1 MSALP
6 TGTILAGRYRVGR
19 RLGQGGFGTVYYG
32 DDLVADRPCA
42 IKVLLQLDADTAQQ
56 FGVEADLLRQIK
68 SPNIPR
74 VFAVLPPEHGAG
86 QSIVMEYI
94 EGFTLERLLHQRG
107 CLRERDALRIIMPV
121 LQALISLHSQ
131 QLTIIHRDIKPEN
144 IKIDRFSN
152 IWLLDLGIAK
162 RLGSPTARGALAASE
177 AYSPPEQLQQQG
189 TDQRSDLFALG
200 ATLYHLVTGRC
211 PESALA
217 RIAGIDLTPPDVAC
231 PGLSRGCTDLILRAI
246 ALVPAQRFVS
256 AAEMY
261 RAVEALVD
269 PSLARRTQETDALR
283 AIICGGQPTIK
294 ATYELPPQQPIHNSV
309 SPPLPPALEHVIAAK
324 LGQTTQPLKLYR
336 HQAES
341 VERARKR
348 RDIVVVT
355 GTASGKSMCFNLPV
369 LERCIEDHQ
378 ASALYLFPIKALIND
393 QANTLQRLTE
403 QIQIAGGPAVRI
415 GRLHGDLT
423 PHERQTL
430 RANPPRIALS
440 NPDFVHWML
449 ANHPDWRRFF
459 ARLQFIVLDEVHVY
473 RGLFGSHVAMLLR
486 RLLRICTHYGASPQF
501 ICCSATI
508 ANPVALVEHLTGRA
522 EPHLIDRDGAA
533 RVRRYIHFWEPLLVG
548 TSKRRA
554 VSADV
559 IGVTVRAVD
568 AGRQVITFARARQE
582 VEHLLTLTQSRAKKT
597 GHDPQCYGAYR
608 GGYSREDREAI
619 EGALRTGTLR
629 AVYTTSAL
637 ELGVDIG
644 GMQMAVLAG
653 YPGSRMSFWQQ
664 AGRAGRQREEA
675 HIVMVGAPNP
685 LDAHFLNH
693 PDDLLYGPAEEAIVD
708 LDNPYINEGHLCC
721 MAREWPITVRD
732 ISALPAQTQ
741 QSFDRL
747 VQRGVLVAQPGLTG
761 EDEFSYSRSDLPHRN
776 INMRGIGN
784 DQYDIIDVQQP
795 EPLGTL
801 NGSQLYRE
809 AHEGALY
816 FSQGVDY
823 RVSQVDHYG
832 KKVIVRPEPHPI
844 LSKTR
849 APDAAHFT
857 RAKVQVVWQPGTRTH
872 TTLIGTTAVQAYCHF
887 GVLHV
892 EEWVTGYGEY
902 YLHNLQKLEHY
913 DFPQALTRGPLQTKG
928 FWLDI
933 TPEVQRAVY
942 YATGI
947 TLVDDRCDQLK
958 AAVHGLEHLLV
969 SLIPTLALCDRR
981 DLGSLYESAFGGE
994 ESVSRIVIYDLVPGG
1009 IGLAE
1014 RASRGIEHLL
1024 RLAAHV
1030 ITTCGCK
1037 DGCPYCIQSG
1047 WCFQENSCLSKQ
1059 ATAVLLRHLLG

>member
-1 MSALP
+1 MTPLQVGA
-6 TGTILAGRYRVGR
+6 ILAGRYRVGR
-19 RLGQGGFGTVYYG
+19 MLGQGGFGTVYYG
-32 DDLVADRPCA
+32 DDLVAERPCA
-42 IKVLLQLDADTAQQ
+42 IKVLLQIDADTAQQ

-74 VFAVLPPEHGAG
+74 VFDVLPPEHGVG

-94 EGFTLERLLHQRG
+94 EGITLDQLLLRQSG

-131 QLTIIHRDIKPEN
+131 QFMIIHRDIKPQN
-144 IKIDRFSN
+144 IKVDRFSN

-162 RLGSPTARGALAASE
+162 RRGSPTARGALAASE
-177 AYSPPEQLQQQG
+177 AYSPPEQLQQKE

-231 PGLSRGCTDLILRAI
+231 PGLSRGCTDVILRAI
-246 ALVPAQRFVS
+246 ALDPTQRFFS
-256 AAEMY
+256 ATEMY
-261 RAVEALVD
+261 GAVEALVD
-269 PSLARRTQETDALR
+269 PRFLRRTQETAAFR
-283 AIICGGQPTIK
+283 ETIRGGQNTIK
-294 ATYELPPQQPIHNSV
+294 ATRELPRQHPVYSTV
-309 SPPLPPALEHVIAAK
+309 TPPFPPVLEYVIAAK
-324 LGQTTQPLKLYR
+324 LGQVGTPLKLYR

-369 LERCIEDHQ
+369 LERCVEDHQ

-393 QANTLQRLTE
+393 QANTLQSLTE
-403 QIQIAGGPAVRI
+403 QIQIAGGPSLSI
-415 GRLHGDLT
+415 GRLHGDLN
-423 PHERQTL
+423 PHERQSL
-430 RANPPRIALS
+430 RADPPRIALS

-486 RLLRICTHYGASPQF
+486 RLLRICTHYGANPQF

-548 TSKRRA
+548 TSERRA
-554 VSADV
+554 VGTDV
-559 IGVTVRAVD
+559 IGITARAVE

-582 VEHLLTLTQSRAKKT
+582 VEHLLARTRAKVEKA
-597 GHDPQCYGAYR
+597 GRDPECYGAYR
-608 GGYSREDREAI
+608 GGYSREVREGI

-637 ELGVDIG
+637 EMGVDIG
-644 GMQMAVLAG
+644 GMQMAVLTG

-664 AGRAGRQREEA
+664 AGRAGRQQEEA

-685 LDAHFLNH
+685 LDSHFLNH

-721 MAREWPITVRD
+721 MAREWPITAHD
-732 ISALPAQTQ
+732 LSALPAQTQ
-741 QSFDRL
+741 QSFDLL
-747 VQRGVLVAQPGLTG
+747 VQRGILVAQPDPTG
-761 EDEFSYSRSDLPHRN
+761 GDEFSYSRSDLPHRN

-795 EPLGTL
+795 EPLGML

-809 AHEGALY
+809 AHAGALY

-823 RVSQVDHYG
+823 RVCQVDHIG
-832 KKVIVRPEPHPI
+832 KKIIVRPEPHPI
-844 LSKTR
+844 SPRTR
-849 APDAAHFT
+849 ESEAGHFT
-857 RAKVQVVWQPGTRTH
+857 RANVDVLWQPETCIHTISLGTVVVKAH
-872 TTLIGTTAVQAYCHF
+872 CHF
-887 GVLHV
+887 GTVRV
-892 EEWVTGYGEY
+892 DEYVTGYDEY
-902 YLHNLQKLEHY
+902 YLHNLQKLKHE
-913 DFPQALTRGPLQTKG
+913 DFPQPLTRGPLQTKG
-928 FWLDI
+928 LWLDI
-933 TPEVQRAVY
+933 MPEVQRAVY

-947 TLVDDRCDQLK
+947 VSDDRCDQLK
-958 AAVHGLEHLLV
+958 AAIHGLEHLLI

-981 DLGSLYESAFGGE
+981 DVGSLYESSFGGE
-994 ESVSRIVIYDLVPGG
+994 KSVSYIVIYDLVPGG

-1024 RLAAHV
+1024 RLASQV
-1030 ITTCGCK
+1030 ITTCGCT

-1059 ATAVLLRHLLG
+1059 ATSVLLSHLLR